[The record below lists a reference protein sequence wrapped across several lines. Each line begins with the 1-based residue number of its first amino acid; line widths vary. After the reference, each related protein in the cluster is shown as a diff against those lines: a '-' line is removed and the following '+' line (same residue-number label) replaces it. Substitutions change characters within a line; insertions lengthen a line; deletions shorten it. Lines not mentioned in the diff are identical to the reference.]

1 MPTQILRYSPVFLIN
16 SIIER
21 EETFENNSDSV
32 VTVIWNE
39 RSRAIANDTH
49 WSKICS
55 TVRSTSQAGHR
66 GQVSP
71 RSKWPCVRNEC
82 PILNLWI
89 IISSRRGKR
98 YKLKT
103 FTFGSIAWSLFR
115 VSELQRSCHCFS
127 EWERM
132 REQKSEGGTGRFDIG
147 RSRAAF
153 AAISAAELPA
163 SPTWL
168 GTHMNATWVP
178 CDIKVCTRHKMSAM
192 SGWDMSRFLRL
203 CKHDRESD
211 RNRSWRSADW
221 CTMSSAIS
229 SPRASAEKIDEPF
242 GNRFFDIWDPTMAAA
257 PTASPIWDPSV
268 KMRV

>member
-1 MPTQILRYSPVFLIN
+1 MSTQILRYSPVFLIN
-16 SIIER
+16 SIIEW

-32 VTVIWNE
+32 VTVILNE

-55 TVRSTSQAGHR
+55 TVRSTSQAGDR
-66 GQVSP
+66 GQLSP

-103 FTFGSIAWSLFR
+103 FTFRSIAWSLFR

-132 REQKSEGGTGRFDIG
+132 REQKSEGGQVDLILVGV
-147 RSRAAF
+147 
-153 AAISAAELPA
+153 ELPLQRYLPL
-163 SPTWL
+163 SCPPVRRDWGPTWML
-168 GTHMNATWVP
+168 FEYHVILKYAL
-178 CDIKVCTRHKMSAM
+178 DIKCQQWAGET
-192 SGWDMSRFLRL
+192 DLDF
-203 CKHDRESD
+203 
-211 RNRSWRSADW
+211 
-221 CTMSSAIS
+221 
-229 SPRASAEKIDEPF
+229 
-242 GNRFFDIWDPTMAAA
+242 
-257 PTASPIWDPSV
+257 
-268 KMRV
+268 